1 MDEEIKI
8 KEDNSGFDNEPS
20 DQAEPI
26 PRRDTKRYNQD
37 DSEPIPVPDSSHQDD
52 AFKSKGQKWNYS

>member
-26 PRRDTKRYNQD
+26 PRRDTK
-37 DSEPIPVPDSSHQDD
+37 
-52 AFKSKGQKWNYS
+52 